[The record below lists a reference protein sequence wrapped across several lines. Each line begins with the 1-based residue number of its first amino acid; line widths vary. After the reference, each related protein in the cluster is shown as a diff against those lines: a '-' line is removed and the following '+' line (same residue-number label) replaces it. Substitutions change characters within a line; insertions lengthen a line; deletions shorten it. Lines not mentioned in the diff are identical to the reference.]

1 MEPLEQVNDFLT
13 QAGTFSLTTVD
24 GDRPKCRPV
33 VFHKLEGGKL
43 YFAVGNFK
51 EVYRQMR
58 ENPSVELC
66 AAVGKEFLRYYGKA
80 VFQPDH
86 TMAERVLAAMPAMAQ
101 IYRLSAGD
109 FPSGGGHRR
118 VPRYDGGAGAVFRIK

>member
-1 MEPLEQVNDFLT
+1 
-13 QAGTFSLTTVD
+13 
-24 GDRPKCRPV
+24 
-33 VFHKLEGGKL
+33 
-43 YFAVGNFK
+43 
-51 EVYRQMR
+51 MR

-101 IYRLSAGD
+101 IYNERTGYQLEIFHLEEAT
-109 FPSGGGHRR
+109 
-118 VPRYDGGAGAVFRIK
+118 AEFRGMMGVREQFSV